1 MGQIL
6 TRADTTDTDVSATPG
21 SNTES
26 PPSRLTR
33 RRGEASLDYV
43 MDPGER
49 LITIVGEYGDAEEWR
64 VLLTRLLQ
72 DPQVQPGFAFLRD
85 RRGAPTPV
93 DLDVIVR
100 VMDAIQR
107 FWPHI
112 QPSRTAILI
121 SRECDPIRLAAYSL
135 AQTCGLSVRTF
146 TSYADAREWL
156 RDGTPS

>member
-1 MGQIL
+1 M
-6 TRADTTDTDVSATPG
+6 SATT
-21 SNTES
+21 STS
-26 PPSRLTR
+26 TAPPSHLAR
-33 RRGEASLDYV
+33 RIRGAASLDYV
-43 MDPGER
+43 IDPGER

-64 VLLTRLLQ
+64 VLLSRMLQ
-72 DPQVQPGFAFLRD
+72 DPQVQPGLAFLRD

-93 DLDVIVR
+93 DFDVIVG
-100 VMDAIQR
+100 VMDAIRR

-156 RDGTPS
+156 RDGTQT